1 MSMKLLTLP
10 VCPHCGTKYGYK
22 ETSEMKSGVQNC
34 YYCKKKFVP
43 QKKQGRIIMLC
54 TVCMIM
60 IIFNLIIFYSSRGLS
75 LSGFAI
81 LVASDAAAVTAAVLL
96 FPLTVRLKPVKMTKS
111 EKKSAKNIKVRNIRR

>member
-43 QKKQGRIIMLC
+43 QKNKQEAANYILD
-54 TVCMIM
+54 
-60 IIFNLIIFYSSRGLS
+60 NLKESVDAVFAS
-75 LSGFAI
+75 LMETFHSWAQYM
-81 LVASDAAAVTAAVLL
+81 
-96 FPLTVRLKPVKMTKS
+96 K
-111 EKKSAKNIKVRNIRR
+111 